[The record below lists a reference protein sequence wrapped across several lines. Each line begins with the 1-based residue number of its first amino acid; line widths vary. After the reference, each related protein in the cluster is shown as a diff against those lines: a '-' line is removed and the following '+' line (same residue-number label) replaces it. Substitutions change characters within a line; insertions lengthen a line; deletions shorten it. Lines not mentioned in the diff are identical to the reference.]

1 MNKVLITGAS
11 GLVGSRLTELLLSKK
26 MEVVH
31 VGRTKRNGSVPSFA
45 WDVDKQQMDAK
56 ALAGVDTI
64 VHLAGAGVAD
74 KRWTPT
80 RKKEILDSR
89 VQSTRLLYQIL
100 KEEKHSVKNIV
111 SASAIGYYGF
121 GLSDQ
126 LFTEDSQP
134 GTDFLASVTTE
145 WEKEVDAIRE
155 LEIRVV
161 KIRIGIV
168 LSNKGGALKEM
179 ARPIQFGVGAP
190 LGTGQQVMS
199 WIHIDDLC
207 EMFCKAI
214 QDRSL
219 AGAYNGVAP
228 NPVTNAELT
237 KAIASILKKPLWL
250 PNVPP
255 FVLRLLVG
263 EMADIVVNGSKV
275 SAEKILATRFKFQY
289 SQIDDALRNLLSKN

>member
-56 ALAGVDTI
+56 ALAGVDAI

-89 VQSTRLLYQIL
+89 VQSTRLLFQTL

-126 LFTEDSQP
+126 LFTEERP
-134 GTDFLASVTTE
+134 PATDFLASVTTE

-289 SQIDDALRNLLSKN
+289 SQIDDALRNLLIKN

>member
-56 ALAGVDTI
+56 ALAGVNTI

-89 VQSTRLLYQIL
+89 VQSTRLLFQTL

-126 LFTEDSQP
+126 LFTEERP
-134 GTDFLASVTTE
+134 PATDFLASVTTE

-289 SQIDDALRNLLSKN
+289 WQIDDALRNLLSKN

>member
-64 VHLAGAGVAD
+64 IHLAGAGVAD

-214 QDRSL
+214 EDRSL
-219 AGAYNGVAP
+219 TGAYNGVAP

-237 KAIASILKKPLWL
+237 KAIASVLKKPLWL

-289 SQIDDALRNLLSKN
+289 SQIDDALRNLLIKN

>member
-126 LFTEDSQP
+126 LFTEERP
-134 GTDFLASVTTE
+134 PATDFLASVTTE

>member
-31 VGRTKRNGSVPSFA
+31 VGRTKRNSSVPSFA

-74 KRWTPT
+74 KRWTLT

-89 VQSTRLLYQIL
+89 VQSTRLLFQIL
-100 KEEKHSVKNIV
+100 KEEKHYVKNIV

-126 LFTEDSQP
+126 LFTEERP
-134 GTDFLASVTTE
+134 PATDFLASVTTE

>member
-31 VGRTKRNGSVPSFA
+31 VGRTKRNGSVPSFT

-89 VQSTRLLYQIL
+89 VQSTRLLFQIL
-100 KEEKHSVKNIV
+100 KEEKHYVKNIV

-126 LFTEDSQP
+126 LFTEERP
-134 GTDFLASVTTE
+134 PATDFLASVTTE

-237 KAIASILKKPLWL
+237 KAIARVLKKPLWL

>member
-11 GLVGSRLTELLLSKK
+11 GLVGLRLTELLLSKK

-31 VGRTKRNGSVPSFA
+31 VGRTKRDGSVPSFV

-126 LFTEDSQP
+126 LFTEERP
-134 GTDFLASVTTE
+134 PATDFLASVTTE

>member
-31 VGRTKRNGSVPSFA
+31 VGRTKRNGSVPSFT

-89 VQSTRLLYQIL
+89 VQSTRLLFQIL
-100 KEEKHSVKNIV
+100 KEEKHYVKNIV

-126 LFTEDSQP
+126 LFTEERP
-134 GTDFLASVTTE
+134 PATDFLASVTTE

-214 QDRSL
+214 EDRSL

-289 SQIDDALRNLLSKN
+289 SQIDDALRNLLIKN

>member
-1 MNKVLITGAS
+1 VN
-11 GLVGSRLTELLLSKK
+11 
-26 MEVVH
+26 
-31 VGRTKRNGSVPSFA
+31 
-45 WDVDKQQMDAK
+45 
-56 ALAGVDTI
+56 TI

-89 VQSTRLLYQIL
+89 VQSTRLLYQTL
-100 KEEKHSVKNIV
+100 KEKKHSVKNIV

-126 LFTEDSQP
+126 LFTEECP
-134 GTDFLASVTTE
+134 PATDFLASVTTE

-289 SQIDDALRNLLSKN
+289 WQIDDALRNLLSKN

>member
-56 ALAGVDTI
+56 ALAGVDAI

-89 VQSTRLLYQIL
+89 VQSTRLLFQTL

-126 LFTEDSQP
+126 LFTEERP
-134 GTDFLASVTTE
+134 PATDFLASVTTE

-289 SQIDDALRNLLSKN
+289 WQIDDALRNLLSKN

>member
-31 VGRTKRNGSVPSFA
+31 VGRTKRNGSVPSFT

-89 VQSTRLLYQIL
+89 VQSTRLLFQIL
-100 KEEKHSVKNIV
+100 KEEKHYVKNIV

-126 LFTEDSQP
+126 LFTEERP
-134 GTDFLASVTTE
+134 PATDFLASVTTE

>member
-31 VGRTKRNGSVPSFA
+31 VGRTKRNGSVPSFT

-89 VQSTRLLYQIL
+89 VQSTRLLFQIL
-100 KEEKHSVKNIV
+100 KEEKHYVKNIV

-126 LFTEDSQP
+126 LFTEERP
-134 GTDFLASVTTE
+134 PATDFLASVTTE

-289 SQIDDALRNLLSKN
+289 WQIDDALRNLLSKN